1 MDQFQTLLILMVVIW
16 VAGKVFRA
24 INLPVLFGELLG
36 GIIVGPMV
44 LGLVDPNSEI
54 IKVLAELGIFF
65 LMLHAGLETDPNQLI
80 KASKKSFLVAIGGFI
95 LPFTAGY
102 FISISMGLSFHEAL
116 FIGTVLS
123 ITAIAITVRL
133 FKEYNL
139 QRTISSNISIG
150 AAVITDILGLILFS
164 VVLNVIETGDISF
177 IAVSIFLTKIVLFF
191 GIVIWGGMKSSKYMN
206 KFLSKKGFT
215 SALIIALIL
224 GLIAEWIGLHVIIGA
239 FLAGLFI
246 REEIIDKKT
255 FAKIEDRIYGL
266 SYSFV
271 GPIFFASLAFYL
283 DFSGIIENPIL
294 LITLL
299 LGAIIG
305 KTLGA
310 GLMAR
315 LQKIKLQRAML
326 IGIAMNSKGVVDLII
341 ASIGLQKGI
350 ISSEVFSI
358 LVVIAFASTL
368 FALFA
373 IKPFIKYTKKQ

>member
-1 MDQFQTLLILMVVIW
+1 MDQFETLLILMVVIW
-16 VAGKVFRA
+16 VAGKIFRA

-44 LGLVDPNSEI
+44 LGIIDPSSEI
-54 IKVLAELGIFF
+54 IKILAELGIFF
-65 LMLHAGLETDPNQLI
+65 LMLHAGLETDPHQLI
-80 KASKKSFLVAIGGFI
+80 KASKKSFLVAIGGLA
-95 LPFTAGY
+95 LPFAGGY
-102 FISISMGLSFHEAL
+102 FVSTAMGIPPQEAL

-123 ITAIAITVRL
+123 ITAIAITIRL

-139 QRTISSNISIG
+139 QRTISSNVSIG
-150 AAVITDILGLILFS
+150 AAVITDILSLIIFS
-164 VVLNVIETGDISF
+164 VVLSVIETGDVSF
-177 IAVSIFLTKIVLFF
+177 IAISLLLAKIILFF
-191 GIVIWGGMKSSKYMN
+191 GLVIFGGMKTAKYMN

-215 SALIIALIL
+215 SALIIALVL
-224 GLIAEWIGLHVIIGA
+224 GLIAEWIGLHIIIGA

-246 REEIIDKKT
+246 REEILDEKT

-283 DFSGIIENPIL
+283 DFSGIMKNPLL
-294 LITLL
+294 LIALL
-299 LGAIIG
+299 ATAIIG
-305 KTLGA
+305 KTVGS

-315 LQKIKLQRAML
+315 VQKIKPQRALL

-341 ASIGLQKGI
+341 ASIGLEKGI
-350 ISSEVFSI
+350 IGTEVFSI
-358 LVVIAFASTL
+358 LVVIAFTSTL

-373 IKPFIKYTKKQ
+373 VKPLIKYTKKQ